1 MVLFLGVFHS
11 QFLNMVYNPFY
22 KFHVSI
28 CRNGE
33 ADENNNVSLDA
44 IFNDDEYDMLEDD
57 SDSDGYLSEVLS
69 SFADIIYDYLIG
81 FILTLFVN

>member
-1 MVLFLGVFHS
+1 
-11 QFLNMVYNPFY
+11 MVYNPFY